1 MEAEW
6 HVLTLLKIH
15 VRTSHVS
22 CLTHIFGGA
31 GGGGGGGGEGAVGA
45 NPQPL
50 EAVAQ
55 YPTNICAWT
64 RMAVSQSVLVS
75 GGQQQQTDMPV
86 KYEFRPYSMLPPPPH
101 THTSCHVSLDIK
113 STWLY
118 NKRGGVS
125 R

>member
-1 MEAEW
+1 MSAPIPTTTHYSRIHTLAAANTVITHLSHIAFTAHPVTFTWLPSGSCVEAEW

-31 GGGGGGGGEGAVGA
+31 GGGGGGGGGEGGEGAVGA

-55 YPTNICAWT
+55 YPTNICA
-64 RMAVSQSVLVS
+64 
-75 GGQQQQTDMPV
+75 
-86 KYEFRPYSMLPPPPH
+86 
-101 THTSCHVSLDIK
+101 
-113 STWLY
+113 
-118 NKRGGVS
+118 
-125 R
+125 